1 MHLPALP
8 LRPWSRRPSAGAPST
23 GLRHAVR
30 PPSLCHAP
38 DSRWARL
45 MHWVLAPA
53 PGDSAP
59 PIGTLP
65 AVRADF
71 HRAVADLV
79 EARAAGDL
87 VRRIEHSRSLR
98 ELWHLRSDIYQLVAL
113 QYSQAEAD
121 ERLARLNRHFPTRAP
136 RSGFMPL

>member
-1 MHLPALP
+1 MNLPAFS
-8 LRPWSRRPSAGAPST
+8 LRPWSRRPSPAAPTT
-23 GLRHAVR
+23 GLRCAVR

-45 MHWVLAPA
+45 MHWMLAPA

-59 PIGTLP
+59 PIRTLP

-71 HRAVADLV
+71 HDAVADLV
-79 EARAAGDL
+79 QAREAGEL

-98 ELWHLRSDIYQLVAL
+98 ELWHLRTEVYRLVAL